1 MKAVGSDCSQLLIR
15 KKKKKKGLHQAKLA
29 GKKQS
34 HMTVDHTT
42 SKEVNF
48 DFFAI
53 VCNSYYFTQI

>member
-1 MKAVGSDCSQLLIR
+1 MFTASHQ